1 MYLVP
6 VFLVKC
12 NYCLSQR
19 MFTKVRPMRLTYF
32 LLQSSLILFFHFVI
46 LELSGAAGGEIGMV
60 PLLTIYAIAIQSGI
74 LLLLYLIGGVLFNYK
89 NRLVWIGAAALVFEL
104 AILFI
109 TGAPGIAG
117 IFDNG
122 TNGIMSRSFFLPNF
136 IATIITLL
144 VSGIG
149 KK

>member
-6 VFLVKC
+6 VFLLKY
-12 NYCLSQR
+12 NYCLFQN
-19 MFTKVRPMRLTYF
+19 MLTNIRPMRFGYF

-46 LELSGAAGGEIGMV
+46 LKLSGAPGAEIGMI

-74 LLLLYLIGGVLFNYK
+74 LLLLYLIGAILLNYT
-89 NRLVWIGAAALVFEL
+89 NRFVWIAAAALVFEL
-104 AILFI
+104 AIILI
-109 TGAPGIAG
+109 TGEPGITG
-117 IFDNG
+117 IFDKG
-122 TNGIMSRSFFLPNF
+122 TNGIVSRSFFLPNL